1 MSLPSRLPRHAAG
14 DHRLC
19 VDGLPVLELRRDVDI
34 VDALDEGGLVDRGE
48 QARALQI
55 VGDDLRDAHA
65 DVGVGRRAW
74 QEIGDRDRDRLEFGR
89 VDADARLALGESV
102 SASEHRHRRAGNGH
116 EAAAG
121 DRSSV
126 IHRKILLFGC
136 HNISF
141 RPKVIGMSFQLSYC
155 GFGMNE

>member
-1 MSLPSRLPRHAAG
+1 MRPVTTACALMVFQFWNCGATSILLMRSMKAAWSIGANRPERFRLLVMTCVTPLPTSASAA
-14 DHRLC
+14 
-19 VDGLPVLELRRDVDI
+19 
-34 VDALDEGGLVDRGE
+34 
-48 QARALQI
+48 
-55 VGDDLRDAHA
+55 
-65 DVGVGRRAW
+65 RAW

-89 VDADARLALGESV
+89 IDADARLALGESV
-102 SASEHRHRRAGNGH
+102 SASEHRHRRAGDGH

-121 DRSSV
+121 DRASV